1 MSRPKNGIQIQVF
14 KLAKF
19 LGDPVQCDQMARL
32 FVQYLGIL
40 QLWKLAHLH
49 KIIAK
54 VVYTFCTVRNKPQQ
68 I

>member
-54 VVYTFCTVRNKPQQ
+54 VV
-68 I
+68 